1 VLVLAYVMVLP
12 GLGPIRLTEQWAA
25 GHEIDR
31 ARALEATYTW
41 ARVTGARAA
50 VGNAALVALLLVVVG
65 VIVGTTG
72 SRLVQYAILGAAVGT
87 AVALI
92 GVHSF

>member
-50 VGNAALVALLLVVVG
+50 VATLLWWP
-65 VIVGTTG
+65 
-72 SRLVQYAILGAAVGT
+72 
-87 AVALI
+87 
-92 GVHSF
+92 SFWLLSV